1 MGKSISKSHEE
12 YKRDQ
17 IKCRGM
23 VEKYSFKQGVGKKRY
38 FILKESS
45 LGYSKSKDMPLSH
58 VIQIDQ
64 TFKILYED
72 LEKREISIECT
83 NKRGENALWK
93 LIFPSQ
99 KSTEKWSEKLKK
111 AVRPVWQDPNS
122 ERCTVCDKNFQVF
135 RRQHHC
141 RKCGK
146 VICSAHC
153 RVIEGLP
160 ELGYNERVKIC
171 SNCVNRIGNI
181 NGVERAKSLSEKE
194 SLKASAFKHK
204 SVFMSPQSM
213 LE

>member
-1 MGKSISKSHEE
+1 
-12 YKRDQ
+12 
-17 IKCRGM
+17 
-23 VEKYSFKQGVGKKRY
+23 
-38 FILKESS
+38 
-45 LGYSKSKDMPLSH
+45 
-58 VIQIDQ
+58 
-64 TFKILYED
+64 
-72 LEKREISIECT
+72 
-83 NKRGENALWK
+83 LWK
-93 LIFPSQ
+93 LIFLSQ

-153 RVIEGLP
+153 RVIDGLP
-160 ELGYNERVKIC
+160 ELGYNEKVKIC

-194 SLKASAFKHK
+194 TLRASVFKHN